1 MSSQSVV
8 RFMAKANPPRQAKML
23 LLVFSHLR
31 WNFVFQRPQHL
42 FTRAARTQPVVFF
55 EEPIFEGSTR
65 AHLRLSQPMDNVT
78 VATPI
83 LPRGLTQNEA
93 DLFQRS
99 LLSDLLARN
108 EIGDGQQRERLV
120 TWYFTPMALRFS
132 SHLQPSLCVY
142 DCMDELS
149 QFRGAPQEIRDLERD
164 LMNRAGVVF
173 TGGQS
178 IYEAKRDLHHNVH
191 AFPSSI
197 DARHFGKARIAAEEP
212 HDQACIPRKRIG
224 FFGVIDERLDVDLLE
239 TVATLRPDWQFVM
252 LGPVVKI
259 DPATL
264 PRNAN
269 IHWLGQKNYDELP
282 AYLAGWDLGIMPF
295 ALNEATRYI
304 SPTKTPEFLAAG
316 LPVVSTA
323 IHDVVRTYG
332 KEGLVEIADTPES
345 VVEKA
350 ELLLARPRAEWLAR
364 VDAYLSTMSWDRT
377 WNAMASLIEQHR
389 QRPSASRV
397 TRLPGSS
404 PALATQP
411 IGSTSFAPQ
420 STAPAARTGAAT
432 KAAEGASNV

>member
-1 MSSQSVV
+1 MQAPTPLL
-8 RFMAKANPPRQAKML
+8 RFSPKTTPSRQTKPI

-42 FTRAARTQPVVFF
+42 FTRAAKFQPVIFF
-55 EEPIFEGSTR
+55 EEPIFEGSAR
-65 AHLRLSQPMDNVT
+65 AHLRISEPQENIT

-99 LLSDLLARN
+99 LLSDLLARHDVA
-108 EIGDGQQRERLV
+108 DGQQRERLI

-132 SHLQPSLCVY
+132 GHLQPSLCIY

-149 QFRGAPQEIRDLERD
+149 QFRGAPQEIRDLEKD
-164 LMNRAGVVF
+164 LMSRAGVVF

-178 IYEAKRDLHHNVH
+178 LYEAKRDLHRSVH

-197 DARHFGKARIAAEEP
+197 DTKHFGKARSDNLPEP
-212 HDQACIPRKRIG
+212 HDQACIAHKRIG
-224 FFGVIDERLDVDLLE
+224 FFGVIDERLDIELLAAAAKLKPE
-239 TVATLRPDWQFVM
+239 WQFVM

-264 PRNAN
+264 PRDAN

-295 ALNEATRYI
+295 ALNEATRFI

-323 IHDVVRTYG
+323 VHDVVRTYG
-332 KEGLVEIADTPES
+332 AEGLVEIARSPEEF
-345 VVEKA
+345 VEKA
-350 ELLLARPRAEWLAR
+350 EMLLARPREPWLER
-364 VDAYLSTMSWDRT
+364 VDAQLATTSWDRT
-377 WNAMASLIEQHR
+377 WGSMAALIEQHR
-389 QRPSASRV
+389 QQRPPASKV
-397 TRLPGSS
+397 TRMPLS
-404 PALATQP
+404 
-411 IGSTSFAPQ
+411 
-420 STAPAARTGAAT
+420 
-432 KAAEGASNV
+432 AEGAANV

>member
-1 MSSQSVV
+1 MNPPTLA
-8 RFMAKANPPRQAKML
+8 RFMARTTPTRQSKTI

-42 FTRAARTQPVVFF
+42 FTRAAKTQPVIFF
-55 EEPIFEGSTR
+55 EEPVYEGATR
-65 AHLRLSQPMDNVT
+65 AHLRLAQPQDNIT
-78 VATPI
+78 VATPV

-99 LLSDLLARN
+99 LLGDLLARHD
-108 EIGDGQQRERLV
+108 IADGQQRERLV

-132 SHLQPSLCVY
+132 SHLKPSLCVY

-149 QFRGAPQEIRDLERD
+149 QFRGAPKEIRDLERD
-164 LMNRAGVVF
+164 LIARAGLLF

-178 IYEAKRDLHHNVH
+178 LYEAKRSLHSNAHP
-191 AFPSSI
+191 FPSSI
-197 DARHFGKARIAAEEP
+197 DAKHFGKARGSTAPEP

-224 FFGVIDERLDVDLLE
+224 FFGVIDERLDVDLLAE
-239 TVATLRPDWQFVM
+239 AARLRPDWQFVM

-264 PRNAN
+264 PRPAN

-282 AYLAGWDLGIMPF
+282 AYLASWDLGFMPF

-323 IHDVVRTYG
+323 VHDVVRTYG
-332 KEGLVEIADTPES
+332 REGLVEIATDPQDF
-345 VVEKA
+345 VAKA
-350 ELLLARPRAEWLAR
+350 EALMGLSPEAREAWLKR
-364 VDAYLSTMSWDRT
+364 VDAYLATTSWDRT
-377 WNAMASLIEQHR
+377 WGSMAGLIEQHR
-389 QRPSASRV
+389 QQRTPHSRV
-397 TRLPGSS
+397 TRLPVANPTSS
-404 PALATQP
+404 T
-411 IGSTSFAPQ
+411 
-420 STAPAARTGAAT
+420 
-432 KAAEGASNV
+432 AAEGASNV

>member
-1 MSSQSVV
+1 MQSPSLV
-8 RFMAKANPPRQAKML
+8 RLMPKTTPPRQTKAV

-42 FTRAARTQPVVFF
+42 FTRAAKSQPVIFF
-55 EEPIFEGSTR
+55 EEPMFEGATR
-65 AHLRLSQPMDNVT
+65 AHLRLSQPQENIT
-78 VATPI
+78 VATPV

-99 LLSDLLARN
+99 LLNDLLARN
-108 EIGDGQQRERLV
+108 DIAEGQQRERLV

-132 SHLQPSLCVY
+132 AHLRPSLCIY

-164 LMNRAGVVF
+164 LLDRAGLVF

-178 IYEAKRDLHHNVH
+178 LYEAKRKMHPNVH
-191 AFPSSI
+191 CFPSSI
-197 DARHFGKARIAAEEP
+197 DAKHFGKARSGNLPEP
-212 HDQACIPRKRIG
+212 HDQACIAHKRIG
-224 FFGVIDERLDVDLLE
+224 FFGVIDERLDVDLLDK
-239 TVATLRPDWQFVM
+239 AAQLRPDWQFVM

-264 PRNAN
+264 PRHAN
-269 IHWLGQKNYDELP
+269 LHWLGQKNYDELP
-282 AYLAGWDLGIMPF
+282 AYLAGWDLGCMPF

-332 KEGLVEIADTPES
+332 KEGLVEIAGTPEEF
-345 VVEKA
+345 VEKA
-350 ELLLARPRAEWLAR
+350 QMLLERPREAWLAR
-364 VDAYLSTMSWDRT
+364 VDAYLATTSWDRT
-377 WNAMASLIEQHR
+377 WASMATLIEQHR
-389 QRPSASRV
+389 QQRQPTAPRV
-397 TRLPGSS
+397 TRLPV
-404 PALATQP
+404 
-411 IGSTSFAPQ
+411 
-420 STAPAARTGAAT
+420 GAAAT
-432 KAAEGASNV
+432 PTNAAEGISNV